1 MKLEILFE
9 DGNVIAVEKP
19 SGVEVYNLIK
29 NFLKRFPNLKT
40 AGVAPRY
47 GLIHRLDKE
56 TSGIILIA
64 KNNKVLKFFQRQFKE
79 KEVLKKYLALVVGRI
94 ESRKGEIET
103 LIGRSEKNRKKQKA
117 FLPLSPK
124 AKRKGKRWAKTF
136 FKVKK
141 KFKDFTLLEV
151 IPETGRRHQI
161 RVHLAFMHHPIAGD
175 KIYGFKGQPCPESL
189 KRLFLHATHLKVKNP
204 EGEFIEMKSD
214 LAKDL
219 KEVLKSLKWIK

>member
-1 MKLEILFE
+1 MKLKILFE
-9 DGNVIAVEKP
+9 DGNVIAVEKS
-19 SGVEVYNLIK
+19 SGIEIYDLIK
-29 NFLKRFPNLKT
+29 NFLERFPNLKT

-64 KNNKVLKFFQRQFKE
+64 KNNKALKFFQRQFKE
-79 KEVLKKYLALVVGRI
+79 KEVLKKYLTLVIGRVK
-94 ESRKGEIET
+94 SKRGEIET
-103 LIGRSEKNRKKQKA
+103 LIGRSEKDRKKQKA

-141 KFKDFTLLEV
+141 KFKNYTLLEV

-189 KRLFLHATHLKVKNP
+189 KRLFLHATYLKAKNP
-204 EGEFIEMKSD
+204 EGNFIEIKSD
-214 LAKDL
+214 LTKDL